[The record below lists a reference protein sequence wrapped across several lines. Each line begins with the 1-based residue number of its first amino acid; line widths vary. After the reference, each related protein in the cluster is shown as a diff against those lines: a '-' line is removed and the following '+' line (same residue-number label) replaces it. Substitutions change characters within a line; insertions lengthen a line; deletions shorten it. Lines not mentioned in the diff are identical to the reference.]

1 MGLFDFFKSSK
12 DSAPTQQQPTW
23 DPNTLTMQQ
32 PASPEAPSTERT
44 VTEQPNNQE
53 AMKMQLRG
61 GGAGDV
67 CCGVYG
73 TRCTSTTLKL
83 ANVD

>member
-12 DSAPTQQQPTW
+12 DSAPAQQHPTW

-32 PASPEAPSTERT
+32 PASPEAPSTERV

-53 AMKMQLRG
+53 AMKTQLRG

-67 CCGVYG
+67 CCGVCAG
-73 TRCTSTTLKL
+73 ILCFECCEECC
-83 ANVD
+83 